1 DALLDLRAR
10 LRAQVAV
17 SGDFGEFAG
26 ASSTNKGEAED
37 VTARALEGSVIPM
50 LRELASD
57 GEVHTDI
64 QSAAILALAKMGRNE
79 MLPTFQSLATGQ
91 SRSIRGPK
99 IIEESSALALG
110 LLQHRTDAVRD
121 FLIELAGNQDAKTRT
136 RSFALYSLGLLRPD
150 GAPAGTCAVEID
162 AMSALAVDSGVPG
175 DVRLAAIASMGLTE
189 DPAAVAVLLPWLRSE
204 RAGGR
209 SLQDLDLSVVA
220 SALGRIG
227 TVRLDDETAD
237 EVVDALRDQFK
248 RRNRLTRSSAAIA
261 LGRKGMVS
269 DTRHRAEIRSVLAQV
284 ARGDLRRVQRQDT
297 QFAAIS
303 LGRLAA
309 DSLDKS
315 GRKALSTL
323 MRLLEDR
330 HAGTRSFAAL
340 GLALGVK
347 DGTEEHRAVAG
358 ERILFHLSRDRGGM
372 ERRGALVISLGL
384 IREPRATPLL
394 AGMLEDRGV
403 DTALRGASA
412 IALGLMGDKKAL
424 PLVRKAMAERHRQ
437 SLRVDT
443 AIAAGLL
450 QDRQAVRQLVTTLK
464 DPKSSQ
470 FVLGSVAMAL
480 GAIGDVR
487 AVEPLEALVKDRE
500 FPDLTRA
507 LATVALGQIGDR
519 RLHPVLARFSEDIN
533 YRAHYD
539 AMAEIL
545 SIL

>member
-1 DALLDLRAR
+1 MSRHRTVPALLAFSAALLVSAPSALGHGGQYRGPHGEVPPDSRQPEDPPPPDSGPGTPTPPDPGAPTPTPPENDPGTPTPPDDGQPPKDGTPPTSGETPGPSGPKPPGTKTGGKRPARRGPSYESWQFWWNYNKDALLDLRAR

-110 LLQHRTDAVRD
+110 LLQHRMDAVRD

-372 ERRGALVISLGL
+372 ERRGALVIS
-384 IREPRATPLL
+384 
-394 AGMLEDRGV
+394 
-403 DTALRGASA
+403 
-412 IALGLMGDKKAL
+412 
-424 PLVRKAMAERHRQ
+424 
-437 SLRVDT
+437 
-443 AIAAGLL
+443 
-450 QDRQAVRQLVTTLK
+450 
-464 DPKSSQ
+464 
-470 FVLGSVAMAL
+470 
-480 GAIGDVR
+480 
-487 AVEPLEALVKDRE
+487 
-500 FPDLTRA
+500 
-507 LATVALGQIGDR
+507 
-519 RLHPVLARFSEDIN
+519 
-533 YRAHYD
+533 
-539 AMAEIL
+539 
-545 SIL
+545 